1 MAPVVVAPPLRRR
14 LVCMVYE
21 GVLLFGVVV
30 LAGLLFAGFTQQR
43 HALQG
48 QWALRALLFLVIGAY
63 FVGFWSRRGQTL
75 AMKTWHIGLRSRS
88 GALPSPTQA
97 GARYLLSW
105 LWFMPALGIAWAA
118 NLRGGWEVAGM
129 LTAGV
134 AAYAALTY
142 LHPSRQFFHDVLC
155 GTQLID
161 TRLPPATPNR
171 DGSAPSPSPS
181 P

>member
-1 MAPVVVAPPLRRR
+1 MPLVAKASPLRRR
-14 LVCMVYE
+14 LICMVYE

-48 QWALRALLFLVIGAY
+48 QWGLRALLFLVLGAY

-75 AMKTWHIGLRSRS
+75 AMKTWHIELRSRS
-88 GALPSPTQA
+88 GALPSSAQA
-97 GARYLLSW
+97 CARYLLSW

-118 NLRGGWEVAGM
+118 NLRSGWEVAGVVM
-129 LTAGV
+129 AGV
-134 AAYAALTY
+134 AGYAALTL
-142 LHPSRQFFHDVLC
+142 LHPTRQFFHDVLC

-161 TRLPPATPNR
+161 TRPSAATPHH
-171 DGSAPSPSPS
+171 GAAAPTPP